1 MNELHLVF
9 IDELTVARPE
19 EPVTFGRI
27 ADITIDE
34 ANQYMH
40 RTVGTFF
47 AQDGVW
53 WVNNNSKHG
62 QLTLVGANGRLSRL
76 PPDAVAAVTE
86 HEGIVR
92 FDAGPTT
99 YELGWALAGDQSI
112 VPPAVSADLDVDEDA
127 DATTQFGV
135 ISLNDEQRQLL
146 TALAEPQLLDS
157 TAKPND
163 LPSNASVAHRLG
175 WSGKKLDRKLDYLCA
190 RLDREGVRGLR
201 GGKGIEAVER
211 RARLVEHVISSGMIR
226 PRDLEDLPQS

>member
-9 IDELTVARPE
+9 IDELTVASPE
-19 EPVTFGRI
+19 VPVTFGRI

-47 AQDGVW
+47 AQDAVW
-53 WVNNNSKHG
+53 WVANNSKHG
-62 QLTLVGANGRLSRL
+62 QLTLVGANGRMSRL
-76 PPDAVAAVTE
+76 PPEAVAAITE

-99 YELGWALAGDQSI
+99 YEVGWALVGDNAI
-112 VPPAVSADLDVDEDA
+112 VPPSVSADLDETDDA

-135 ISLNDEQRQLL
+135 ISLNDEQRLLL

-190 RLDREGVRGLR
+190 RLDGEGVRGLR
-201 GGKGIEAVER
+201 GEKGGEAVDR
-211 RARLVEHVISSGMIR
+211 RQRLVEHVLSSGMINDV
-226 PRDLEDLPQS
+226 DLARLP